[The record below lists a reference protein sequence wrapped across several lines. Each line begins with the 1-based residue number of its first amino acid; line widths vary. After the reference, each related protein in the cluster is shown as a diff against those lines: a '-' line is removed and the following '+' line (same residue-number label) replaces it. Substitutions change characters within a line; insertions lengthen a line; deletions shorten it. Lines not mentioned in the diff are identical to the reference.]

1 VGTYALG
8 IDLGTTFV
16 GAAIVRGDLPE
27 IVPLGNR
34 AAVVPS
40 LVFFGDNGEF
50 RIGEAALPRAV
61 TAPSR
66 VAREFKRRFGDATP
80 YVLGGTTWS
89 SEALMARLLRW
100 TVDAVSEREG
110 SPPDRIA
117 FTHPANWGPY
127 KLDLLTQVVRLAEVK
142 VDRYLSEPEAA
153 AFAYAAAER
162 LPLGDTVA
170 VYDLGGGT
178 FDATVLRAGE
188 HGFEILGNPEG
199 IERLGGID
207 IDQIML
213 AHVADALEGALDRLD
228 PDAPTTLA
236 LLARLRQDCV
246 DAKEQ
251 LSSDTE
257 ATIPVTL
264 PDLQT
269 EVRITRAE
277 LEAKIAPPLHDTIR
291 ALRRTL
297 ASASIEPA
305 DLRAVLLV
313 GGASRMPIVADLV
326 SQELGRPVALDAHP
340 KHSIAIGAAL
350 AARGAPVASAPRPAV
365 VTPVP
370 VVAVTVA
377 AAPTPPSTLPPAH
390 VPPLPPPATSRP
402 SASDT
407 PAPPTRGPSKALVGA
422 IGGLAVAVLVLAG
435 VFVLR
440 GGAGEAAAFPIQNPA
455 GAAAPTGVVNCPQGT
470 AAVCISDL
478 RIDNGQV
485 AADFTSNVQLS
496 DPVDGAF
503 AGGTVHPLF
512 FWDTQ
517 GPSQGR
523 HWGSGSPFTGTTDAG
538 FKGFTEADVPTGATL
553 CVVLIDNEGTWV
565 PDTGNCVSLD

>member
-1 VGTYALG
+1 MGTYALG

-40 LVFFGDNGEF
+40 LVYFGEQGEF
-50 RIGEAALPRAV
+50 KIGEAALPRAV
-61 TAPSR
+61 TSPGR
-66 VAREFKRRFGDATP
+66 VAREFKRRFGDSTP

-100 TVDAVSEREG
+100 TVDTVTEREG
-110 SPPDRIA
+110 AVPDRIA
-117 FTHPANWGPY
+117 LTHPANWGPF
-127 KLDLLTQVVRLAEVK
+127 KLDLLTQAVRLAEVK

-207 IDQIML
+207 VDQIVL
-213 AHVADALEGALDRLD
+213 AHVAQALDGALDRLD

-269 EVRITRAE
+269 EVRLTRAE
-277 LEAKIAPPLHDTIR
+277 LEQKIEVPLQDTIR
-291 ALRRTL
+291 ALRRAL
-297 ASASIEPA
+297 ASAAVEPA

-313 GGASRMPIVADLV
+313 GGASRMPVVADLV
-326 SQELGRPVALDAHP
+326 SQELGRPVALDTHP
-340 KHSIAIGAAL
+340 KHAVAIGAAL
-350 AARGAPVASAPRPAV
+350 AARGAPVATPAASPTPPT
-365 VTPVP
+365 TPVP
-370 VVAVTVA
+370 VMAP
-377 AAPTPPSTLPPAH
+377 AAPAPVASAPAAPAPATPAAPPASTA
-390 VPPLPPPATSRP
+390 PAAPARHSR
-402 SASDT
+402 
-407 PAPPTRGPSKALVGA
+407 ALVGA

-435 VFVLR
+435 VFVFR
-440 GGAGEAAAFPIQNPA
+440 GGSNDTTAFPIQNPS
-455 GAAAPTGVVNCPQGT
+455 GATAPTGRVDCPQGT

-478 RIDNGQV
+478 RVDGGQV
-485 AADFTSNVQLS
+485 VADFQSNVQLA

-503 AGGTVHPLF
+503 AAGTVHPLF

-517 GPSQGR
+517 GPTKGR
-523 HWGSGSPFTGTTDAG
+523 HWGTNSPFTGTTSAG
-538 FKGFTEADVPTGATL
+538 FQGFTADEVPSGATL
-553 CVVLIDNEGTWV
+553 CVVLIDNDGTWV
-565 PDTGNCVSLD
+565 PDTGNCVAIG